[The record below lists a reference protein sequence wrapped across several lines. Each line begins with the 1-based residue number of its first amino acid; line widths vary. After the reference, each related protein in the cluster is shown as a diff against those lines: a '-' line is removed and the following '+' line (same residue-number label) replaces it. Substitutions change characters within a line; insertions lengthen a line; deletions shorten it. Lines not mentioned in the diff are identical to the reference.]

1 MVKEMVKRM
10 LDSPHAEELQLRRL
24 NYGVVTLIPK
34 TKDAATIKQYR
45 PICLDYVCYKIV
57 TKVLTNRL
65 ERVADK
71 VVSKSQTAFMKN
83 GNILDGVVTI
93 HEVFHELRRTKQEG
107 VILKLDFEKAYDR
120 VNWDFLQE
128 VLLKKGFL

>member
-45 PICLDYVCYKIV
+45 PICLYYVCYKIV

-83 GNILDGVVTI
+83 ANILDGVVTI